1 MTDWTPCEEPSPR
14 RNGLFP
20 PRAGLATAGDVLWI
34 ADALRAEGCQVIE
47 TAGWQDRG
55 HGDMGDIRGVLT
67 HHTGG
72 GGPNDWVIVRDG
84 RPDLAGPLAQLTLER
99 DGSFR
104 VIAAGVCWHAGPA
117 DSQAIANRVRCGTQD
132 GNYHLVGIE
141 GVSNGTTW
149 TDAQRREYPKGV
161 VAILRATG
169 LGADRMLGH
178 KEWAP
183 SRKPDPGN
191 TDMKAFR
198 AEVDR
203 ILVAGRKPR
212 WTGDQYMSQ
221 GTLPACELDKDDN
234 PIPRRAYFCATT
246 GDASGLTNRTWF
258 ALATGWDD
266 AECHVWFI
274 GTHETSEGT
283 GVAPNYLLDF
293 SAVLPKSCRRWWQA
307 PNKTDQIAVE
317 YRSKNIV
324 GWEIEKEPKP

>member
-1 MTDWTPCEEPSPR
+1 MTDWTPCEESS
-14 RNGLFP
+14 P
-20 PRAGLATAGDVLWI
+20 PREREPRESIAPSGGNVLWI

-47 TAGWQDRG
+47 TAGWRARG

-72 GGPNDWVIVRDG
+72 GGPNDWIVVRDG
-84 RPDLAGPLAQLTLER
+84 RPDLAGPLAQLTLEL

-104 VIAAGVCWHAGPA
+104 VIAAGVCWHAGSA
-117 DSQAIANRVRCGTQD
+117 DSQVIADRVRCGTAN
-132 GNYHLVGIE
+132 GNHHLVGIE

-161 VAILRATG
+161 AAILRATG
-169 LGADRMLGH
+169 LGANRMLGH

-191 TDMKAFR
+191 TDMNVFR

-203 ILVAGRKPR
+203 ILAAGTKPR

-221 GTLPACELDKDDN
+221 GTLPACDLDKDGK

-246 GDASGLTNRTWF
+246 GPNASGLTNRTWF

-266 AECHVWFI
+266 ADCHIWFM
-274 GTHETSEGT
+274 GSHKTQDGT
-283 GVAPNYLLDF
+283 GLAPDYFLDF
-293 SAVLPKSCRRWWQA
+293 SAALPRNCRQWWQA
-307 PNKTDQIAVE
+307 PDNTDQIGVE
-317 YRSKNIV
+317 YRSRNPV
-324 GWEIEKEPKP
+324 GWEIEKEPK

>member
-1 MTDWTPCEEPSPR
+1 MTDWTPCEEAS
-14 RNGLFP
+14 P
-20 PRAGLATAGDVLWI
+20 PRAGIAVAGDVLWL

-47 TAGWQDRG
+47 TAGWRNRG

-72 GGPNDWVIVRDG
+72 GGANDWIVVRDG

-104 VIAAGVCWHAGPA
+104 VIAAGECWHAGPA
-117 DSQAIANRVRCGTQD
+117 DNQAIANRVRCGIQE

-161 VAILRATG
+161 AAILRATG
-169 LGADRMLGH
+169 LGAERMLGH

-191 TDMKAFR
+191 TDMNVFR
-198 AEVDR
+198 ADVAR
-203 ILVAGRKPR
+203 ILAAGIKPR

-221 GTLPACELDKDDN
+221 GTLPACELDNDGN

-246 GDASGLTNRTWF
+246 GDASSLTNRTWF
-258 ALATGWDD
+258 SLATGWDD
-266 AECHVWFI
+266 ANCHVWFI
-274 GTHETSEGT
+274 GTRKTQDGA
-283 GVAPNYLLDF
+283 GVAPDYLLDF
-293 SAVLPKSCRRWWQA
+293 QVTLPTNCRRWWQA
-307 PNKTDQIAVE
+307 PNKTDQIGVE
-317 YRSKNIV
+317 YRSKNPL
-324 GWEIEKEPKP
+324 GWEIEKEPK